1 MIVLTDYMLC
11 YFFLFKIPDMSA
23 QIGMP
28 IAFILL
34 SIAWTP
40 KLRKNQIKSKHES
53 SNRFHETRARSSVSD
68 FSGYNNDIEQGVCER
83 PPVKR
88 RTACGKAAIISSL
101 LKLILTPIAAVT
113 FTKVYSIA
121 DLDNISVGLR
131 AINVSNPSFVYF
143 MLHVFASFFGYL
155 VGWLACALCMQRIG
169 YALPLT
175 LATPIALFLTHVTG
189 ICGTDALPL
198 PCKTE
203 EQAYILAAGTLLWL
217 AQFFSTTYY
226 VWKGKGM
233 IMAKAH
239 DLFWIPD
246 YNGSRF

>member
-1 MIVLTDYMLC
+1 ML
-11 YFFLFKIPDMSA
+11 LLLSFKTPMDMSA

-34 SIAWTP
+34 SIAWSP
-40 KLRKNQIKSKHES
+40 KLRKHQIKIKHQS
-53 SNRFHETRARSSVSD
+53 SNHFNETSGRSSVSVL
-68 FSGYNNDIEQGVCER
+68 SGYNNDAEQGVGQGH
-83 PPVKR
+83 PAKR
-88 RTACGKAAIISSL
+88 RTARGKAAIISSL
-101 LKLILTPIAAVT
+101 WKLILTPLAAVT

-121 DLDNISVGLR
+121 ELDNISVGLR

-143 MLHVFASFFGYL
+143 MLHVFASFFGYHFA
-155 VGWLACALCMQRIG
+155 WLACSLCLQRIG

-175 LATPIALFLTHVTG
+175 LATPIVIFMTHVTG
-189 ICGTDALPL
+189 ICGTDTLRL
-198 PCKTE
+198 PCTSE
-203 EQAYILAAGTLLWL
+203 DQAYILAAGTLLWL

-226 VWKGKGM
+226 VWKGEGM

-246 YNGSRF
+246 YNGMPC